1 MKKHIITGLCL
12 AAGLAVFP
20 RSASADLLTFT
31 GTGVNTGLSAT
42 ADFTLLNATT
52 LRIVL
57 TNTST
62 SLPSYLSSDA
72 ASNQLLT
79 SLAFRLPGT
88 TTILGGTATI
98 SGGSTGPAGN
108 IGKEWG
114 YGWNGSGQCCENT
127 DPTHTY
133 NDWISTLSAGTTQFS
148 PGSLDNSGLNGPKYG
163 LAPNPA
169 FGSPLTSISN
179 SATFTLNLSGGIP
192 DLSFLS
198 QRRRR
203 RIRVGRRVPDPHPWY
218 ARPAWRARA
227 EQPAAPRP
235 GRSRLGPA
243 PPQHPRRL
251 NAYVFTVLSTP
262 ASVHLAGVFFSPG
275 G

>member
-31 GTGVNTGLSAT
+31 GTGINTGLSAT

-163 LAPNPA
+163 LAPNPG

-198 QRRRR
+198 NGAVVEFGSDAAFLTG
-203 RIRVGRRVPDPHPWY
+203 RIPGTPDPRGVPEPSSLLLLGLAAAGW
-218 ARPAWRARA
+218 AR
-227 EQPAAPRP
+227 
-235 GRSRLGPA
+235 
-243 PPQHPRRL
+243 HRR
-251 NAYVFTVLSTP
+251 TTR
-262 ASVHLAGVFFSPG
+262 GV
-275 G
+275 